1 MTKLIYIFSIIL
13 LIISC
18 GPDQPLPFLG
28 DNKTVDGVDVPH
40 FISDF
45 SFINQDSSIITNSDL
60 AGKIYV
66 ADFFFIKCPSICPIV
81 TRQMLRIHEAFKE
94 DEVALVSFTMDP
106 VRDTPP
112 ALQEY
117 ASKLEVSAPKWQ
129 FLTGNKNELHDISTD
144 YFSIIIEDDEAP
156 GGFNHSGYILLV
168 DTKGH
173 IRSYCIGTEEK
184 EVDDLIKDIKKLLA
198 ENEK

>member
-1 MTKLIYIFSIIL
+1 
-13 LIISC
+13 
-18 GPDQPLPFLG
+18 
-28 DNKTVDGVDVPH
+28 
-40 FISDF
+40 
-45 SFINQDSSIITNSDL
+45 
-60 AGKIYV
+60 
-66 ADFFFIKCPSICPIV
+66 
-81 TRQMLRIHEAFKE
+81 
-94 DEVALVSFTMDP
+94 MDP
-106 VRDTPP
+106 VRDTPL

-117 ASKLEVSAPKWQ
+117 ASKLEVTAPKWH

-184 EVDDLIKDIKKLLA
+184 EVDDLIKDIKKLLV